1 MRKQLILEE
10 EDIVTEIANAYDVNP
25 NNVSIERY
33 TDTVGYGMA
42 ESNVHKVRI
51 VVNLPVYISDN

>member
-10 EDIVTEIANAYDVNP
+10 EDIITEIAKAYAVDKD
-25 NNVSIERY
+25 NVSIERY

-42 ESNVHKVRI
+42 ESEVHKI
-51 VVNLPVYISDN
+51 QVVVEFPVNDQR